1 MYSEETYTPSAP
13 SSMASLAIGTT
24 TFVVTDAILLTRQS
38 YCYTTMRVHR
48 YMAPLQPPIW

>member
-24 TFVVTDAILLTRQS
+24 TFVVTDAILLT